1 MVELLFGS
9 LVPVVKFVKV
19 LYLLMVHSDPIYF
32 YLDLFLLGVG
42 MQDAYA
48 TTSEAQSRERG
59 RSQEEG
65 YPPRYSFSD
74 NRPEVSQR
82 FSCGFGLSVI
92 VSEC

>member
-32 YLDLFLLGVG
+32 YLDLFLLGVE

-48 TTSEAQSRERG
+48 STSGARSSGRG
-59 RSQEEG
+59 RSQEDR
-65 YPPRYSFSD
+65 YPPRYSFLD
-74 NRPEVSQR
+74 DRPEVRQR
-82 FSCGFGLSVI
+82 FSCGLS
-92 VSEC
+92 